1 MKRIFVI
8 AAAVLVIGGFFI
20 WWLSPAQVLKRQTEK
35 LLSALTLVEGRN
47 KAMGQMGVFSLNSM
61 ITKEL
66 ELESPTEQANGTF
79 DRETVESGFSYL
91 SSQAEFTKFDVREF
105 QSVLVEG
112 DRATVTALIEGVVAL
127 SNFRPVDGL
136 YQVTLNWNREDDGWR
151 LSKAK
156 WVESR

>member
-8 AAAVLVIGGFFI
+8 AAAVLVLGGFFI

-35 LLSALTLVEGRN
+35 LLSALTLAEGRN
-47 KAMGQMGVFSLNSM
+47 KAMGQMGVYSLNSM
-61 ITKEL
+61 IMQQL

-105 QSVLVEG
+105 QSVSVEG

-136 YQVTLNWNREDDGWR
+136 YRVTLDWNREEDGWR